1 MFTRNPQELQVKRK
15 SQNNFVLSF
24 KPQWTCEIEGKLT
37 LTNATTNEIYE
48 YDLHG
53 VGEEPLA
60 EEHIV
65 LECKARETTEYTFEI
80 KNPTERPQTYRIET
94 DLNNVV
100 GPEDIKLKP
109 RESGKY
115 PIKITPLLGGTY
127 TGSITFIDNEDRFI
141 WYTVEVHTES
151 PRPEKTLELQ
161 SIVRKAVAVDIV
173 LENPLPE
180 PVTFEVFF
188 TGNGLL
194 GDAAFSIGPKN
205 QSTYELLY
213 SPLKPTE
220 PGIPEKG
227 TIGFLN
233 EKLGEFWYDLLM
245 ICDESPLHTVD
256 AVECELG
263 KRAEIYLE
271 LENPI
276 NDEVII
282 EHTCTNSTNFEIFP
296 EKILIGPYDTFK
308 VCVQYSPST
317 LGELEVGEILF
328 KNELIG
334 KWRYRVQGRG
344 LYPTIM
350 EPQPVSTA
358 VGTNT
363 SSMLAFKNPFREPSS
378 VDVELQ
384 TMEQGVFS
392 LLLKKNHFSIPPLGI
407 LQIPYSFSPATMTES
422 QAVIVVKM
430 SASLIWKYPIRGIA
444 ELASTSLDFVFKS
457 KARQT
462 LSKELEVV
470 LPHIEAADLGSGE
483 TFHHELKVLNEVYQ
497 GFIDRTAL
505 LDLPNNRLE
514 KGGVLKFFL
523 RFEPLRPFKA
533 SAELL
538 VYKSSG
544 GRWKFNCVF
553 EAAEPDVDDVIN
565 IKSSLNKT
573 SSVSF
578 KLTNHLRAP
587 A

>member
-1 MFTRNPQELQVKRK
+1 MGMFTRNPQELSVKRK

-65 LECKARETTEYTFEI
+65 LECKARETTEYVFEI

-100 GPEDIKLKP
+100 GPEDVKLKP

-233 EKLGEFWYDLLM
+233 
-245 ICDESPLHTVD
+245 
-256 AVECELG
+256 
-263 KRAEIYLE
+263 
-271 LENPI
+271 
-276 NDEVII
+276 
-282 EHTCTNSTNFEIFP
+282 
-296 EKILIGPYDTFK
+296 
-308 VCVQYSPST
+308 
-317 LGELEVGEILF
+317 
-328 KNELIG
+328 
-334 KWRYRVQGRG
+334 
-344 LYPTIM
+344 
-350 EPQPVSTA
+350 
-358 VGTNT
+358 
-363 SSMLAFKNPFREPSS
+363 
-378 VDVELQ
+378 
-384 TMEQGVFS
+384 
-392 LLLKKNHFSIPPLGI
+392 
-407 LQIPYSFSPATMTES
+407 
-422 QAVIVVKM
+422 
-430 SASLIWKYPIRGIA
+430 
-444 ELASTSLDFVFKS
+444 
-457 KARQT
+457 
-462 LSKELEVV
+462 
-470 LPHIEAADLGSGE
+470 
-483 TFHHELKVLNEVYQ
+483 
-497 GFIDRTAL
+497 
-505 LDLPNNRLE
+505 
-514 KGGVLKFFL
+514 
-523 RFEPLRPFKA
+523 
-533 SAELL
+533 
-538 VYKSSG
+538 
-544 GRWKFNCVF
+544 
-553 EAAEPDVDDVIN
+553 
-565 IKSSLNKT
+565 
-573 SSVSF
+573 
-578 KLTNHLRAP
+578 
-587 A
+587 